1 MKRCLIALSL
11 IIILS
16 ATGCVQVPVSSQWD
30 GGAKKADI
38 YGRRTA
44 GQDFYVSDRNLTRI
58 DIFLYPSSTIKPKQR
73 PEARRQAWR
82 RLKGKY
88 LTLSVYSL
96 PGRERLVRY
105 ELAVNKIRTARMY
118 ILPFKPIAASK
129 RRRFYFELKAPSL
142 TPGSAVAVKITDHN
156 RYKEGA
162 AFIGGK
168 RLAGADLGFQV
179 YIQMTSTILVHSIAS
194 RLEADPLFMA
204 GWGLLVLLVLTA
216 TILAWRSGRKPL
228 GPVNPVSGYG
238 TRIGRSD
245 PKPRMQGRRT
255 PR

>member
-1 MKRCLIALSL
+1 MRTAAAILMVLSL
-11 IIILS
+11 IIILT
-16 ATGCVQVPVSSQWD
+16 ATGCVQVPVSGQWD
-30 GGAKKADI
+30 FGVNKADI

-58 DIFLYPSSTIKPKQR
+58 DIFLYPSNLIKPKQR
-73 PEARRQAWR
+73 PRVHRLAWR

-96 PGRERLVRY
+96 PERERLVAY
-105 ELAVNKIRTARMY
+105 KLPVDKIRTARMH
-118 ILPFKPIAASK
+118 IFPFKPIAASK

-168 RLAGADLGFQV
+168 RLAAADLGFQV
-179 YIQMTSTILVHSIAS
+179 YIDMTSVILFHSIAS

-204 GWGLLVLLVLTA
+204 AWGLVILLVLIS
-216 TILAWRSGRKPL
+216 TIMAWRRGRL
-228 GPVNPVSGYG
+228 V
-238 TRIGRSD
+238 T
-245 PKPRMQGRRT
+245 
-255 PR
+255 